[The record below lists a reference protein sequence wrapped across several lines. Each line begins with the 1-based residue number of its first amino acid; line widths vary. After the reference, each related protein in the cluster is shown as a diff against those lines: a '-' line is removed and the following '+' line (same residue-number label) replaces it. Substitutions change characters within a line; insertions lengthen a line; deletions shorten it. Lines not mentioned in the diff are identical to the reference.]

1 MWSFQVSMSCRVAFS
16 QLMQDKFGE
25 TALITASTYGHIDV
39 AELLLARGAVV
50 NYQRKVRVLYVDGP
64 HGVAQNGVLS
74 LEQLR
79 WGAFCIAM
87 WLVITVY
94 GSLMHGEWSAK
105 FRPT

>member
-1 MWSFQVSMSCRVAFS
+1 MWSFQVSMYCRVAFS
-16 QLMQDKFGE
+16 QLMQDKFGAM
-25 TALITASTYGHIDV
+25 ALIIASQEGHIDV
-39 AELLLARGAVV
+39 AELLLTRGAVV

>member
-1 MWSFQVSMSCRVAFS
+1 MWSFQISMSCGVALS
-16 QLMQDKFGE
+16 QLMQDEYGN
-25 TALITASTYGHIDV
+25 TALISASINGHIDV

-50 NYQRKVRVLYVDGP
+50 NYQRKVRVLYIDGP

>member
-25 TALITASTYGHIDV
+25 TALITASAYGHIDV
-39 AELLLARGAVV
+39 AELLLARGTVV
-50 NYQRKVRVLYVDGP
+50 DYQRKVRVLYIDGP

-79 WGAFCIAM
+79 WGILHSYVAGHHSVWVVDAWRM
-87 WLVITVY
+87 V
-94 GSLMHGEWSAK
+94 G
-105 FRPT
+105 